1 MTARCSHGYQL
12 LLEGAKRVAV
22 FPLADAGRLSP
33 LPRALTT
40 EAADEVFMAEAL
52 DRRWDLFP
60 EAYDTAAWH
69 GELRAGEL
77 LFVPCAGAHVL
88 ESVGASLAVRYAH
101 HDAASVACARDAAR
115 TLARRGAPAL
125 PKGSWPWMLAEALE
139 NRTFGEDSDG
149 GGGDGARGAA
159 RDAVLDARGDDGAR
173 AAPSVLE
180 LRHAMGCD
188 DAMMADRERVWKERR
203 RENAQ
208 RRRRRP

>member
-1 MTARCSHGYQL
+1 MLDHGARVDIAY
-12 LLEGAKRVAV
+12 EVRAP
-22 FPLADAGRLSP
+22 PL
-33 LPRALTT
+33 
-40 EAADEVFMAEAL
+40 V
-52 DRRWDLFP
+52 
-60 EAYDTAAWH
+60 
-69 GELRAGEL
+69 
-77 LFVPCAGAHVL
+77 
-88 ESVGASLAVRYAH
+88 
-101 HDAASVACARDAAR
+101 ASVARRAREMERAPGAGGG
-115 TLARRGAPAL
+115 ARRGAPAL

-188 DAMMADRERVWKERR
+188 DAMMADRERVWEKRR